1 MQVGG
6 PQEER
11 TKRLFRDNV
20 EAPMKEKEFV
30 VPVDFRVQEET
41 YQEKFHAQHEEIQ
54 FLKNY
59 IERILNQLRRVLVKH
74 DELEQLQSL
83 CDPMI
88 AHVNPA
94 EDDETHSLVSPPW
107 FTSKEYMSP
116 LFAAYESR
124 IKELEGVCEKY
135 RTDID
140 SFASQV
146 HTLAADNDRLQQEL
160 TSALEKLILQ
170 SESKSTTDFYA
181 SSKGAD
187 PLGDKLAELNE
198 RLDILMS
205 ENSLLV
211 EQVSLQESELEECQ
225 KDIQERDNQLLTM
238 SQNFNQAS
246 VAIQELRETCEHLK
260 NDKKR
265 CEVQIQQ
272 FAGTIAQLEAQKENI
287 GLAIENHK
295 ANEAK
300 YKKQIEE
307 YELTLATIKR
317 GAEQKQTLVTKR
329 YQGVC
334 ERLRELT
341 SALDSKDRQVDEWQE
356 RHRAA
361 STELDLVKHDC
372 EGMVK
377 VMQSMEKQLNEYAA
391 REEAVAELE
400 RSTLDKAQAAM
411 LERDQAIAKET
422 QCRREIARLLEQ
434 KRVAASEN
442 LKATDEAVEKAKRK
456 QVISETAT
464 RLQADA
470 EKQVKECTAQQDARF
485 KAFQDKYQTL
495 VDRLAQTELIRDD
508 AIAQEAK
515 IASIL
520 VTKELQF
527 EKTLAEIADKLKVEH
542 EQVSGLQR
550 ELDVRRSELREAQES
565 NAAKEKHVAMMTKEV
580 EDVRNEWSQ
589 KNKYQLDMYAQQVRD
604 LKGRLE
610 LSESEIMKL
619 KHEATKTEQTLRLD
633 YNRMEAKFK
642 HELEVSS
649 HRCSRLKDEKTRV
662 EAQLMDLQAKYAIYA
677 TKVAVPM
684 TCF

>member
-6 PQEER
+6 PQDER

-20 EAPMKEKEFV
+20 EAPVKEKEFI

-124 IKELEGVCEKY
+124 IKEL
-135 RTDID
+135 
-140 SFASQV
+140 
-146 HTLAADNDRLQQEL
+146 
-160 TSALEKLILQ
+160 

-187 PLGDKLAELNE
+187 PLGDQLAELNE

-307 YELTLATIKR
+307 YEITLATIKR

-361 STELDLVKHDC
+361 SSELDLVKHDC

-434 KRVAASEN
+434 KRVAASEY

-520 VTKELQF
+520 ATKELQF

-662 EAQLMDLQAKYAIYA
+662 EAQLMDLQAKHAIYA